1 MVTSYQAPSVTKA
14 FQILRLI
21 SKARFG
27 LGITEIANRLE
38 MSKGTV
44 HGIVSALENS
54 GAIMRATTTKRY
66 TLGVTLFEFGKQA
79 YSQFDLKDLARPVM
93 ERLMGRMSETVYLG
107 ILNKNHITI
116 LDIVESSQDHKITSP
131 KGTIIPLF
139 AGATGKV
146 VLASMDPDQALRII
160 TSDGLPR
167 FTEHTVTDP
176 ELYLQ
181 EVAHARRDGYA
192 TDDEEYISGVRA
204 VAAPIKGWR
213 HLISAIWVVGF
224 KRSLDGDKMADLI
237 SATKAAAAEIS
248 RLCSLDP
255 AFTSGQDYPEPVA

>member
-1 MVTSYQAPSVTKA
+1 MTTTYQAPSVTKA

-27 LGITEIANRLE
+27 LGITEIADRLH

-54 GAIMRATTTKRY
+54 GAIMRAPTTKKY
-66 TLGVTLFEFGKQA
+66 TLGVTLFELGKQA
-79 YSQFDLKDLARPVM
+79 YSQFDLKELARPAM
-93 ERLMGRMSETVYLG
+93 ERLMGRTLETVCLG
-107 ILNKNHITI
+107 VLNTNHITI
-116 LDIVESSQDHKITSP
+116 LDIVESSQDHKITTP

-139 AGATGKV
+139 AGATGRV
-146 VLASMDPDQALRII
+146 ILASMDPDQALRII
-160 TSDGLPR
+160 KTDGLPR

-176 ELYLQ
+176 ERFLQ
-181 EVAHARRDGYA
+181 EVARAREDGYA
-192 TDDEEYISGVRA
+192 TDDEEYIPGVRA

-224 KRSLDGDKMADLI
+224 KRSLDRDKMADLI
-237 SATKAAAAEIS
+237 SATKAAGEEIS
-248 RLCSLDP
+248 RLCCLDP
-255 AFTSGQDYPEPVA
+255 ASASGRGHAGPVA

>member
-1 MVTSYQAPSVTKA
+1 MATTYQAPSVTKA

-21 SKARFG
+21 AKARFG
-27 LGITEIANRLE
+27 LGITEIADRLE

-54 GAIMRATTTKRY
+54 GAIMRAPITKKY
-66 TLGVTLFEFGKQA
+66 TLGVTLFELGKQA

-93 ERLMGRMSETVYLG
+93 ESLMGRVSETVYLG
-107 ILNKNHITI
+107 VMNKNHITI

-146 VLASMDPDQALRII
+146 ILASMDPDQAFRII
-160 TSDGLPR
+160 TNDGLPR
-167 FTEHTVTDP
+167 FTEHTVTDTDR
-176 ELYLQ
+176 YLE
-181 EVAHARRDGYA
+181 EVVRAREEGYA
-192 TDDEEYISGVRA
+192 TDDEEYIPGVRA

-224 KRSLDGDKMADLI
+224 KRSVDRDKMAELI
-237 SATKAAAAEIS
+237 SATKAAAGEIS
-248 RLCSLDP
+248 RLCRLNPSSIP
-255 AFTSGQDYPEPVA
+255 G

>member
-1 MVTSYQAPSVTKA
+1 MATTYQAPSVTKA
-14 FQILRLI
+14 FHILRLI
-21 SKARFG
+21 SKARLG
-27 LGITEIANRLE
+27 LGITEIADRLE

-54 GAIMRATTTKRY
+54 GAIMRAPITKKY
-66 TLGVTLFEFGKQA
+66 TLGVTLFELGKQA

-93 ERLMGRMSETVYLG
+93 ESLMGRVSETVYLG
-107 ILNKNHITI
+107 VLNRNHITI

-146 VLASMDPDQALRII
+146 ILASMDPDQALRII
-160 TSDGLPR
+160 KNDGLPR
-167 FTEHTVTDP
+167 FTEHTVTDTDR
-176 ELYLQ
+176 YLE
-181 EVAHARRDGYA
+181 EVIRAREEGFA
-192 TDDEEYISGVRA
+192 TDDEEYIPGVRA

-224 KRSLDGDKMADLI
+224 KRSVDRDKMAELI
-237 SATKAAAAEIS
+237 GATKAAAGEIS
-248 RLCSLDP
+248 RLCRLNP
-255 AFTSGQDYPEPVA
+255 ASIPG